1 MAHRALIYL
10 SHSHAAKLKL
20 ELTNVTISSFF
31 STLCRHPTTTLP
43 QQPPPSPKK
52 LPFTLSVH
60 GRTWEDPYH
69 WMSNTDDPHLL
80 EHLNR
85 ENSYAD
91 AFMADTLK
99 LRSQLSY
106 EMKARLPPSICTPP
120 ERWGPWFVFFC
131 FLNLISSLHSNS
143 IEVNYIF
150 HPYNI

>member
-1 MAHRALIYL
+1 MAHRALIHL
-10 SHSHAAKLKL
+10 PHSHAAKLKL

-43 QQPPPSPKK
+43 PQPPPSPKK
-52 LPFTLSVH
+52 LPFTVSVH

-99 LRSQLSY
+99 LRSQLSS

-120 ERWGPWFVFFC
+120 ERWGPWLVLFC
-131 FLNLISSLHSNS
+131 FWRMLQCYIHNSNAHFAVKILTS
-143 IEVNYIF
+143 
-150 HPYNI
+150 